1 MKKILIATLTALS
14 IISPSAYAGER
25 MAKDDVERVE
35 IHKECFMHP
44 VLVDKDVKE
53 NPYTHEAYE
62 INAYY
67 DAITGYRINLDFETI
82 YIDDEGN
89 RWYYPYDNSKFHYHE
104 EGK

>member
-1 MKKILIATLTALS
+1 MKKLLLTTLTTLT
-14 IISPSAYAGER
+14 ILSPSVNAGER

-53 NPYTHEAYE
+53 NPYTHEVYE

-67 DAITGYRINLDFETI
+67 DGITGYRINLDYETI
-82 YIDDEGN
+82 YMDEQNN
-89 RWYYPYDNSKFHYHE
+89 RWYFPYDNSKFHIHE
-104 EGK
+104 